1 MIYKN
6 NTLPVCT
13 KSFAARKSKM
23 NSLNTIRT
31 FPSFKKYGIYPSEM
45 ILSLQTQFHIPPERQ
60 HALSYYQLLY
70 WSKEYFFSRVEN
82 GYILHNDRKF
92 NVIYLDSRSRLLL
105 SQNTQVK
112 LSFRAA
118 TPEFNFESYVLVKD
132 GA

>member
-1 MIYKN
+1 M
-6 NTLPVCT
+6 L
-13 KSFAARKSKM
+13 S
-23 NSLNTIRT
+23 IRT

-45 ILSLQTQFHIPPERQ
+45 ISSLQTQFHIPIEKQ

-70 WSKEYFFSRVEN
+70 WSKEYFFSRIQN
-82 GYILHNDRKF
+82 GCIIHNDHKF

-105 SQNTQVK
+105 SQSGQVK

-118 TPEFNFESYVLVKD
+118 TEEFGFEPYVLVKD